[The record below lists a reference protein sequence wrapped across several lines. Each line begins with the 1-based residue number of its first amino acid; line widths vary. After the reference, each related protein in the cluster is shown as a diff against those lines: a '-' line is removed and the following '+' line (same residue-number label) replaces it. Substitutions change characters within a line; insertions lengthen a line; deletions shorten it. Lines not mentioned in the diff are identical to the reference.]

1 MHIQTHFVYLGK
13 ELKLM
18 GTLLVL
24 PRLPPMKKIT
34 NILISRCIKFWS
46 HFLRNYCSR
55 AISHSK
61 KKKVAWERGVGRTH
75 TDINR

>member
-18 GTLLVL
+18 RTLLVL

-61 KKKVAWERGVGRTH
+61 KKKGGVGEGGGEDTH
-75 TDINR
+75 